1 MAWLPGRNQNAS
13 SHPFSGSDEFLPLLP
28 QQPANGI
35 LKLHFAAGVRRLPSL
50 SFSRSRRIALRCPSG
65 KSAAQKS
72 RTNRPRSV
80 PAPDGI
86 ALRHREKPFMPHQ
99 PIRTISRR
107 SAREVLLMTSEPPC
121 FSVFPCRSTSHV
133 FAHLAI
139 SENRTIAQQRRG
151 PVLKRR
157 G

>member
-28 QQPANGI
+28 QQPTNGI
-35 LKLHFAAGVRRLPSL
+35 LKLHFATGVRGLPSL

-72 RTNRPRSV
+72 RTDHPRSA
-80 PAPDGI
+80 PAPDAI
-86 ALRHREKPFMPHQ
+86 ALRNREKPFMPHQ
-99 PIRTISRR
+99 PIRAISRR
-107 SAREVLLMTSEPPC
+107 SARVVLLITSEPPC
-121 FSVFPCRSTSHV
+121 FSVFPCQSTNRV

-139 SENRTIAQQRRG
+139 SENRRITQ
-151 PVLKRR
+151 
-157 G
+157 